1 MQLQLHLVYVR
12 DFGDDRWF
20 LSAIE
25 TDFAL
30 VVAHHE
36 EMLAK
41 HPLVRVESITKETVE
56 GVKKLAG
63 ARLAGKGSKRDR
75 ENKRSHKKAGLRR

>member
-12 DFGDDRWF
+12 DLGDDRWF

-56 GVKKLAG
+56 GVN
-63 ARLAGKGSKRDR
+63 RLIGRSAKG
-75 ENKRSHKKAGLRR
+75 NKRSHKKAGLRR

>member
-1 MQLQLHLVYVR
+1 MQLHLVYVR

-56 GVKKLAG
+56 GVN
-63 ARLAGKGSKRDR
+63 RLIGRSASRGTKRR
-75 ENKRSHKKAGLRR
+75 GNKRSHKKAGLRR